1 MYRVRPWRKGDEQER
16 KRYKRILKVR
26 LEERFLR
33 SDDYFFDERLT
44 PAHLQKGV
52 WICLAHFGGVD
63 EGHFLHA
70 QKLPDDAFFKK
81 ETDKKRMV
89 QIRVSALPKLAKSGV
104 YLKAEPRCRRVE
116 EDRDDEVT
124 IVAEIGT
131 AATQAADL
139 EILYVSPEI
148 DENFKLRR
156 RMFARQ
162 NWSSES
168 LVETVSGGALDFF
181 WKGELCLPSFVNR
194 FSQVINSNSRTVFS
208 LSSDVFEASLRLD
221 GFDTVVRHLSDLV
234 YWDSLEK
241 VLLPY
246 YYAGRWSLVVYDL
259 RLPLVENYFLSGE
272 YDWKVRMKL
281 EQILFSLQDKLMLR
295 RVGLLAK
302 NTYSNFSE
310 LHDSQ
315 FKSGLKV
322 LNFMRSVTQGLDP
335 KIDYQATEAF
345 DEYHALASNLLHDVC
360 FGKLVEA
367 KTLVQN
373 SKGGYEFVNPAYF
386 PATFF
391 EQFCRRRQ

>member
-1 MYRVRPWRKGDEQER
+1 
-16 KRYKRILKVR
+16 
-26 LEERFLR
+26 
-33 SDDYFFDERLT
+33 
-44 PAHLQKGV
+44 
-52 WICLAHFGGVD
+52 
-63 EGHFLHA
+63 
-70 QKLPDDAFFKK
+70 
-81 ETDKKRMV
+81 
-89 QIRVSALPKLAKSGV
+89 
-104 YLKAEPRCRRVE
+104 
-116 EDRDDEVT
+116 
-124 IVAEIGT
+124 
-131 AATQAADL
+131 
-139 EILYVSPEI
+139 
-148 DENFKLRR
+148 
-156 RMFARQ
+156 
-162 NWSSES
+162 
-168 LVETVSGGALDFF
+168 
-181 WKGELCLPSFVNR
+181 
-194 FSQVINSNSRTVFS
+194 VINSNSRTVFS

-367 KTLVQN
+367 KTVVQN